1 MATDTLSQLR
11 TGQLAGA
18 VRLDLSAGLTDFPRE
33 ILDLA
38 GSLEVLN
45 LSNNR
50 LASLPEDLPRLKKLR
65 IVFLSQND
73 FTHVP
78 PVLGECSGLS
88 MIGLKSNRITEV
100 DGRAFPKTLRWLILT
115 DNQVATLPGELGGCP
130 ALQKLMLAGNR
141 LKSLPDSMEA
151 CRNLELIRL
160 AANEFEKLPEWL
172 WRLPRLAWLA
182 LAGNPCSPGHGTGTG
197 AAAIPE
203 VPWAGLSLEG
213 RLGEGASGVIHR
225 AQWGGAD
232 GDADAAGRQAVAVKV
247 FKGAVT
253 SDGLPS
259 SEMAAWMAAGE
270 HPNLISVRGRVT
282 GHPDG
287 ADALVM
293 PLVPS
298 GFRSLAA
305 PPSLESCTRD
315 VYSEGFRPELPAVL
329 ELAAGFAS
337 AARHLHGRGILHGDF
352 YGHNILWNG
361 EGAGVLGDFGAA
373 SLYSPDNSPAA
384 RALERIEVRAFGCLL
399 EELLAHVHRRAGQE
413 RILKALEELR
423 GDCLYEEPAARPS
436 FAEIGDRLRGI
447 TSSPSGTVS
456 V

>member
-11 TGQLAGA
+11 AGQLTGA
-18 VRLDLSAGLTDFPRE
+18 VRLDLSADLTDFPRE

-38 GSLEVLN
+38 DSLEVLN

-50 LASLPEDLPRLKKLR
+50 LASLPDDLPRLKKLR

-78 PVLGECSGLS
+78 PVLGECPGVS

-115 DNQVATLPGELGGCP
+115 DNQVSTLPDELGECP

-141 LKSLPDSMEA
+141 LKSLPDSMAA
-151 CRNLELIRL
+151 CQNLELIRL
-160 AANEFEKLPEWL
+160 AANEFEELPEWL

-182 LAGNPCSPGHGTGTG
+182 LAGNPCAPGAGPSAG
-197 AAAIPE
+197 APLITE
-203 VPWAGLSLEG
+203 VPWAGLALEEK
-213 RLGEGASGVIHR
+213 LGEGASGVIHR
-225 AQWGGAD
+225 AQWSGSGAVEP
-232 GDADAAGRQAVAVKV
+232 QAVAVKI

-282 GHPDG
+282 GHPEG

-298 GFRSLAA
+298 GFRSLAG

-315 VYSEGFRPELPAVL
+315 VYPDGF
-329 ELAAGFAS
+329 
-337 AARHLHGRGILHGDF
+337 
-352 YGHNILWNG
+352 
-361 EGAGVLGDFGAA
+361 
-373 SLYSPDNSPAA
+373 
-384 RALERIEVRAFGCLL
+384 
-399 EELLAHVHRRAGQE
+399 QT
-413 RILKALEELR
+413 
-423 GDCLYEEPAARPS
+423 EPA
-436 FAEIGDRLRGI
+436 
-447 TSSPSGTVS
+447 TVLKL
-456 V
+456 